1 MKRSLLIISSLLLTM
16 ACTSG
21 EDMALLH
28 REITDVQRSV
38 QQLDRNSAGQQDLEK
53 IDQHMQQ
60 LSQQATRSN
69 ADLSIKVESLQERIE
84 ALQSSLELLNRRLQ
98 SVTQELAAARAN
110 TLAVIPPVRTGETVA
125 PEGDTTAAEGSEKEA
140 APAAEA
146 AGKENATS
154 TPTAS
159 RSETPPDQLY
169 KTAYSDYMQANYQ
182 LAIQGFEEY
191 LQRFPKTD
199 LADNALFWIGECHAA
214 LKETDKALEAY
225 SKVLEDYPD
234 SDKAPA
240 AQLKKGIL
248 YLEKGDQS
256 QGVLN
261 LQYVVYEHPGSE
273 EADLAREKLRSLGL
287 NIR

>member
-1 MKRSLLIISSLLLTM
+1 MRKLLVVSAILMTM

-38 QQLDRNSAGQQDLEK
+38 QQLDQSSAGHQDLAK
-53 IDQHMQQ
+53 IDKHMQQ
-60 LSQQATRSN
+60 LSQQTTRSN
-69 ADLSIKVESLQERIE
+69 ADLSVKVESLQERIE
-84 ALQSSLELLNRRLQ
+84 ALQSSLGILNHRLQ
-98 SVTQELAAARAN
+98 DVTQELAAARA
-110 TLAVIPPVRTGETVA
+110 TSLAVIPPVTTGTKAQPTDDSTSGESGPAATTPGAETKGQ
-125 PEGDTTAAEGSEKEA
+125 PAAMKT
-140 APAAEA
+140 APATQS
-146 AGKENATS
+146 N
-154 TPTAS
+154 
-159 RSETPPDQLY
+159 TPPDQLY

-191 LQRFPKTD
+191 IQRFPKTD
-199 LADNALFWIGECHAA
+199 LADNALFWTGECYAA
-214 LKETDKALEAY
+214 LKDNDKAIEAY
-225 SKVLEDYPD
+225 SKLMEDYPD

>member
-1 MKRSLLIISSLLLTM
+1 MKKTLFILSALLLSL

-21 EDMALLH
+21 QDMALLH

-38 QQLDRNSAGQQDLEK
+38 QQLNQESAGHQDLAK
-53 IDQHMQQ
+53 IDHHMKELAQQ
-60 LSQQATRSN
+60 TTRSN
-69 ADLSIKVESLQERIE
+69 ADLSVKVESLQERIE

-98 SVTQELAAARAN
+98 SITQELAVARA
-110 TLAVIPPVRTGETVA
+110 TPLAVIPPVTSAGE
-125 PEGDTTAAEGSEKEA
+125 AAETGTEVSPGA
-140 APAAEA
+140 STQGQAPAADSPQAPVEA
-146 AGKENATS
+146 
-154 TPTAS
+154 P
-159 RSETPPDQLY
+159 RSEIPPDQLY
-169 KTAYSDYMQANYQ
+169 KAAYSDYMQGNYD

-191 LQRFPKTD
+191 LERFSKTD

-214 LKETDKALEAY
+214 KKENEKAIEAY
-225 SKVLEDYPD
+225 SKVLESYPD
-234 SDKAPA
+234 SDKAAA

-248 YLEKGDQS
+248 YLESGDQS

-261 LQYVVYEHPGSE
+261 LQYVVYEHPGSP